1 MNESTKMDELKTQ
14 LEAELASW
22 QTKIDEARVQLEL
35 GGKEAE
41 DRIRPYV
48 KKLENEMGEAKE
60 KWAQLEEASE
70 HSWEDIKSGLDL
82 SLDAMK
88 EAFSSAKKHFSSD
101 KTS

>member
-1 MNESTKMDELKTQ
+1 MNESTNLDKLKAQ
-14 LEAELASW
+14 LDAELASW

-35 GGKEAE
+35 GSKEAE
-41 DRIRPYV
+41 DKIRPYI
-48 KKLENEMGEAKE
+48 KQLENEMGEAKE
-60 KWAQLEEASE
+60 KWVQLEEASE

-82 SLDAMK
+82 SMDAMK

>member
-1 MNESTKMDELKTQ
+1 MNESTKLNELKAQ

-22 QTKIDEARVQLEL
+22 QTKIDEARVQLDL
-35 GGKEAE
+35 GSKEVE
-41 DRIRPYV
+41 DKLKPYV
-48 KKLENEMGEAKE
+48 KQLENEMGEAKE
-60 KWAQLEEASE
+60 KWAQLEKASE

-82 SLDAMK
+82 SMDAMK

>member
-1 MNESTKMDELKTQ
+1 MNESTNLDKLKAQ
-14 LEAELASW
+14 LDAELASW

-35 GGKEAE
+35 GSKEAE
-41 DRIRPYV
+41 DKIRPYI
-48 KKLENEMGEAKE
+48 KQLENEMGEAKE

-70 HSWEDIKSGLDL
+70 HSWEEIKSGLDL
-82 SLDAMK
+82 SMDAMK

>member
-1 MNESTKMDELKTQ
+1 MNDSTKLDEVKSR

-22 QTKIDEARVQLEL
+22 QTRIDEARVQLEL
-35 GGKEAE
+35 GSKDAE
-41 DRIRPYV
+41 EKIRPYISQ
-48 KKLENEMGEAKE
+48 LENEMGQAKD

-82 SLDAMK
+82 SMDAMK
-88 EAFSSAKKHFSSD
+88 EAFSSAKKHFSGD

>member
-1 MNESTKMDELKTQ
+1 MSESTKMEDLKTQ

-22 QTKIDEARVQLEL
+22 QTKIDEARIQLEL
-35 GGKEAE
+35 GSKEAE
-41 DRIRPYV
+41 DKIRPYI
-48 KKLENEMGEAKE
+48 KQLENEMGEAKG

-70 HSWEDIKSGLDL
+70 HSWEDIKAGLDL
-82 SLDAMK
+82 SIDAMK